1 MMNEEEIGSEVSDFI
16 GQVKN
21 TESVW
26 ALSSSDGGMVVVD
39 SNQFDETDVLLLWDS
54 EEKAQAQCRDEWS
67 EFSPMSID
75 IESFLDEWVLDLKED
90 DALVGLNWNDDN
102 VCIEIEP
109 VGLARLLVDIE

>member
-1 MMNEEEIGSEVSDFI
+1 
-16 GQVKN
+16 
-21 TESVW
+21 
-26 ALSSSDGGMVVVD
+26 
-39 SNQFDETDVLLLWDS
+39 
-54 EEKAQAQCRDEWS
+54 
-67 EFSPMSID
+67 MSID